1 MALASRK
8 LSVALACVLHYCCC
22 WCRRRAMAWRWVAT
36 KNTCP
41 RVVAIVRDEVKKFV
55 YKNVLAHKVLFT
67 SDTTLLT
74 TLATTQMVR
83 DSTNIPRQWEQKF
96 NKATVKMGAIEVKT
110 GYQGKIRRKCRVV
123 DH

>member
-8 LSVALACVLHYCCC
+8 LSVALACVLLLLAAAGCNGLDVGYY
-22 WCRRRAMAWRWVAT
+22 
-36 KNTCP
+36 KKTCP
-41 RVVAIVRDEVKKFV
+41 RVEAIVRDEVKKFV

-110 GYQGKIRRKCRVV
+110 GYQGEIRRNCRVV
-123 DH
+123 NH